1 MVQSTFG
8 LSLAAGAVALCLTS
22 AAVAQTPL
30 TAKWIWRKQDS
41 YTNYNDTIVARKT
54 FTLPEIKAA
63 HLAITADTR
72 YRVFINGAWVN
83 DGPCRSWPEHYQYDV
98 IDVAPYL
105 KAGENAIRIV
115 AKYFG
120 VGTFHQIPQQAG
132 LLAQLDVTAADGK
145 TIRVATDETW
155 EVAAAPAWIS
165 NTVKR
170 CIQMGPFEI
179 YDARLEGDAS
189 FAPAAVLYDAEGGPW
204 KNLIPRDVALLSR
217 IPFPFVAFR
226 EANVVSRDWRCYAF
240 PTARLLYPGLI
251 EANGKVSMASAV
263 ATVIDLPE
271 AMTLHIDDP
280 GSTTTI
286 DGKRGKDG
294 AFELSAGEHFLFAPV
309 SSFFGH
315 WEKDT
320 ELRFREVSGYTLRNP
335 LNGDEANPWCWVP
348 FEDAKYISSD
358 YEFDLMEASARAQV
372 ENTIRSTIDGHL
384 EKVHD
389 ANSFKAGFGDAIQQ
403 LSTAEHVMDDV
414 HAQFKERVVLS
425 DAAGLVKAPNAL
437 IRADDKATLVSP
449 SADGDVELVY
459 DLGEQ
464 NVGYF
469 TLDLDAESGLIVDI
483 SAVEYISPDGR
494 VQHTGTYRNSMRY
507 ICKEGRNRFMS
518 IDRRSGRFVFITLR
532 NQTRPISL
540 YHVGLVESTYPIQQI
555 GNFACS
561 DPKLD
566 RVWEISERTLKL
578 CMEDTYT
585 DCPLYEQTLWVG
597 DARNEALFALT
608 AFNATDITRRCLR
621 LTGESVGRYPIALC
635 QTPSSWGVLIP
646 AFSFMWEMSVWEYY
660 EYSGD
665 EAFLRDMWPS
675 MIQNLKNA
683 KQYEDERGL
692 FSGRFWNFFD
702 WTNLDMN
709 HETVLHNSLLLVGA
723 IDAVLKGAEVV
734 GDTESPE
741 WLIPYRDRVIAAIN
755 DLWDPERGAYPD
767 SVHEDG
773 TISPSVSVHTSF
785 LSYLFDIVE
794 EENRD
799 KVVQNLTATP
809 EGMVRVGTPFACMF
823 LYEAL
828 EKAGHQQQIIDDIR
842 ENYFPM
848 LDAGATT
855 VWESFPTG
863 TTGSDGFPTRSHT
876 HAWSS
881 APIYF
886 LNRIVLGI
894 QPQGIGGNEVVISPR
909 PSGLA
914 WAKGASATINGPVE
928 VSWKLEG
935 KTLEITAT
943 GPEGTALRFERNDAL
958 DGLTVI
964 FNGKS
969 VS

>member
-1 MVQSTFG
+1 MTHSALG
-8 LSLAAGAVALCLTS
+8 LSLAAGAVALCLSS
-22 AAVAQTPL
+22 AAQSPL

-41 YTNYNDTIVARKT
+41 YTNYNDTIIARKSFSLPA
-54 FTLPEIKAA
+54 FTSAQ
-63 HLAITADTR
+63 LAITADTR
-72 YRVFINGAWVN
+72 YRLYINGTWIN
-83 DGPCRSWPEHYQYDV
+83 DGPCRSWPEHYQYDI
-98 IDVAPYL
+98 IDVASYL
-105 KAGENAIRIV
+105 KPGKNEIRVV

-132 LLAQLDVTAADGK
+132 LLAQLDVTTADGNPV
-145 TIRVATDETW
+145 RVITDDSW
-155 EVAAAPAWIS
+155 EAAAARAWIS

-179 YDARLEGDAS
+179 YDARLEDGHEFS
-189 FAPAAVLYDAEGGPW
+189 KAAVLFDVEGGPW

-217 IPFPFVAFR
+217 VPFSFVAFR
-226 EANVVSRDWRCYAF
+226 EANVVDREWRCYAF

-263 ATVIDLPE
+263 ATIIDVPK
-271 AMTLHIDDP
+271 AMTLHIDSP

-286 DGKRGKDG
+286 DGERGTDG
-294 AFELSAGEHFLFAPV
+294 AYELSPGQHFLFAAV
-309 SSFFGH
+309 RNFFGH

-320 ELRFREVSGYTLRNP
+320 ELRFHEVSGYALRNP
-335 LNGDEANPWCWVP
+335 LNGDEENPWCWVP
-348 FEDAKYISSD
+348 FEEAKYVSSD
-358 YEFDLMEASARAQV
+358 YEFDLMDAGARADV
-372 ENTIRSTIDGHL
+372 ENKIRSIVNAHL
-384 EKVHD
+384 D
-389 ANSFKAGFGDAIQQ
+389 AVRDAASFKTAFGDSIIP
-403 LSTAEHVMDDV
+403 LSTADHVMDDV

-425 DAAGLVKAPNAL
+425 DAAAPVQNPDGLM
-437 IRADDKATLVSP
+437 RAGAGPTVVSP
-449 SADGDVELVY
+449 SPDGDVELVY

-469 TLDLDAESGLIVDI
+469 TLDLEAEAGLIVDI
-483 SAVEYISPDGR
+483 SAVEYIAPDGR

-507 ICKEGRNRFMS
+507 ICKEGRNHFTS
-518 IDRRSGRFVFITLR
+518 IDRRSGRFVFVTLR
-532 NQTRPISL
+532 NQTRPVSL

-555 GNFACS
+555 GKFACS

-566 RVWEISERTLKL
+566 RVWDISERTLKL

-597 DARNEALFALT
+597 DARNEALFGLT

-621 LTGESVGRYPIALC
+621 LTGESVGRFPIALC

-646 AFSFMWEMSVWEYY
+646 AFSFMWEISVWEYY
-660 EYSGD
+660 EYSAD
-665 EAFLRDMWPS
+665 EAFLREMWPY

-683 KQYEDERGL
+683 QQYEDERGL

-723 IDAVLKGAEVV
+723 IDAVLKGAAVV

-741 WLIPYRDRVIAAIN
+741 WLVPYRARVIEAIN
-755 DLWDPERGAYPD
+755 VLWDPERGAYPD

-785 LSYLFDIVE
+785 LSYLFDIVDE
-794 EENRD
+794 RNRER
-799 KVVQNLTATP
+799 VIENLTATP
-809 EGMVRVGTPFACMF
+809 DGMVRVGTPFACMF

-828 EKAGHQQQIIDDIR
+828 EKAGHQQQIIDNIR

-848 LDAGATT
+848 LNAGATT

-863 TTGSDGFPTRSHT
+863 TTGSEGFPTRSHT

-894 QPQGIGGNEVVISPR
+894 QPEGIGGKSVVISPR
-909 PSGLA
+909 PSGLT

-935 KTLEITAT
+935 KTLNITAT
-943 GPEGTALRFERNDAL
+943 GPEGTALHFKSNEAITDL
-958 DGLTVI
+958 KVV
-964 FNGKS
+964 FNGTEAY
-969 VS
+969 